1 MLLHRSSVEPLAPLF
16 NPFELL
22 LSKKNA
28 TKHKWWNQLL
38 PLKLT
43 TLLDPINDLA
53 RKSGAPSAEAQLTT
67 SKNASSANEIKETAI
82 KETAIE
88 TIKITTPIRKSVG
101 TAVSKAIDG
110 KIA

>member
-1 MLLHRSSVEPLAPLF
+1 VHGKLTRFSVEPLAPPLF

-28 TKHKWWNQLL
+28 TKRKWWNQLL

-53 RKSGAPSAEAQLTT
+53 RKSGAASAEVQLTT
-67 SKNASSANEIKETAI
+67 SKNVSSANEIKATAI
-82 KETAIE
+82 KT
-88 TIKITTPIRKSVG
+88 TKITTPTRKSVG